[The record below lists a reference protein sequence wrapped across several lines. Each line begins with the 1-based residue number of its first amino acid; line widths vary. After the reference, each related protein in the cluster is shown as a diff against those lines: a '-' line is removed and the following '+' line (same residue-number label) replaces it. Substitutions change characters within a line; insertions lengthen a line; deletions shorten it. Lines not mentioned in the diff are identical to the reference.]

1 MTNLTTILTVRTYF
15 IDFSLFLFCFV
26 FFLFSFENFYF
37 LQKPKLSPRPVLVW
51 PKKARESFVFP
62 GTSLVGAQG
71 KEVKTSCICARKSS
85 TVDTGLFKIFIDIFF
100 SLIFYLPQ
108 KFELTLLWHIFSL
121 PSSNLSLIR
130 FFCQTQWTFG
140 SKPLETNSSS
150 HIKNQIN
157 CVPQVA
163 NINIKY
169 KPTVG

>member
-1 MTNLTTILTVRTYF
+1 MI
-15 IDFSLFLFCFV
+15 FLYFCFV
-26 FFLFSFENFYF
+26 LSFFCFHLKISTFYRSRSGVPVRYWFGLKKQESPLYF
-37 LQKPKLSPRPVLVW
+37 LAPY
-51 PKKARESFVFP
+51 
-62 GTSLVGAQG
+62 SLASQE
-71 KEVKTSCICARKSS
+71 KEVNTSCICAQKSS
-85 TVDTGLFKIFIDIFF
+85 TVHTRLFKIFIDIFF

-130 FFCQTQWTFG
+130 FYCQTQWIFG
-140 SKPLETNSSS
+140 SKPLKTNSSS

-163 NINIKY
+163 NIKY